1 MLVQIKQAIWPA
13 RATRRTHH
21 QAQHAVPP
29 AARPVIVGLGQQIMH
44 GIDTLRVK
52 PANHGLI
59 RPGRGIQIG
68 VFVLTGGSRRR
79 PATEVRAEVGVQ
91 RRATTGVVRI
101 EQKVLGVDRDKLG
114 RAVQLV
120 AIRRAQH
127 LIIDR
132 FTLTTRPHPLWPARQ
147 IQQARIITQTE
158 TSLTLPAAP
167 GRQPYRSLRLQASA
181 AVPAQP
187 GLRAETV
194 VQMYHLVQ
202 QRAQGQC
209 LVTLLQQTPIKLQA
223 TTRRSTPADACRQPR
238 RPGQRHSHIQ
248 LRL

>member
-1 MLVQIKQAIWPA
+1 M
-13 RATRRTHH
+13 
-21 QAQHAVPP
+21 
-29 AARPVIVGLGQQIMH
+29 
-44 GIDTLRVK
+44 
-52 PANHGLI
+52 
-59 RPGRGIQIG
+59 
-68 VFVLTGGSRRR
+68 
-79 PATEVRAEVGVQ
+79 RAEVGVQ
-91 RRATTGVVRI
+91 RRATAGVVRV

-127 LIIDR
+127 LTIGR
-132 FTLTTRPHPLWPARQ
+132 FALTTRTHTLRPASQ
-147 IQQARIITQTE
+147 IQQARIITQAKPP
-158 TSLTLPAAP
+158 LTLPATP
-167 GRQPYRSLRLQASA
+167 RRQPYRALRLQASA

-187 GLRAETV
+187 RWRAETV

-209 LVTLLQQTPIKLQA
+209 LVALLQQTPIKLQA
-223 TTRRSTPADACRQPR
+223 ATRRSTPADACRQPR